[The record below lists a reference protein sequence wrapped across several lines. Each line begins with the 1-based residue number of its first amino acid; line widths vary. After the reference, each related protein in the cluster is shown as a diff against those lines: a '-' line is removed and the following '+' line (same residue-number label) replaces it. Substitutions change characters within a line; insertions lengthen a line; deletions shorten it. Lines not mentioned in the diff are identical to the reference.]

1 MCTGTHRPRGHL
13 LVQILLLTVSVA
25 AVSGCAS
32 TMREAA
38 PGVNYIPDAS
48 YYLMMAEIALQEKQY
63 RTVAQEYLNATQ
75 QSSDPEL
82 ASRSTQFAFEYGYDS
97 FALSSA
103 QRWLALEPDNP
114 AAHEYAGRLYLRRND
129 IDQALYHWRQSLGP
143 GDDHS
148 DEQYL
153 ALSASLAEEDNAAG
167 ATRVLIQ
174 LSIEAPDSVSLRLA
188 VAQAALRSGAYDLAL
203 HSARK
208 AAQSDA
214 EWLPPQFVIAQ
225 ALLSSGAE
233 AEAMQHMKE
242 LAESSP
248 NLLVELEYVRMLSA
262 AGRVANAIE
271 ELRSLSKK
279 YGGQPEIARMAGLL
293 SLIAG
298 DLDSAERVFSQL
310 LASSSHV
317 YESYFYLG
325 QIASLRQN
333 YQEAI
338 KFFSRIS
345 GGDRLVPAQLGINQA
360 YFQLGE
366 PQTGLAQ
373 LEAFAE
379 NYPHHAFDV
388 VMTRTSLLHAM
399 DRDAEALEIYDDAL
413 RYKPDSIALLI
424 AKATL
429 LDQMNRLDE
438 ALEAMEYA
446 ATIAPMNANVLNT
459 LGYTLTNKTNRHA
472 EAYRHIRIALE
483 LEPYSPAVIDSMG
496 WVLYRQG
503 RLEEARSYLEQA
515 YSMLDDPEL
524 VAHLGEVWWVTGEQD
539 RARELWDLS
548 LKSNPDSKPLL
559 EVRAKY
565 LP

>member
-1 MCTGTHRPRGHL
+1 
-13 LVQILLLTVSVA
+13 
-25 AVSGCAS
+25 
-32 TMREAA
+32 MREAA

-63 RTVAQEYLNATQ
+63 LTVAQEYLNATQ

-97 FALSSA
+97 FALNSV

-114 AAHEYAGRLYLRRND
+114 TAHEYAGRLYLRRND
-129 IDQALYHWRQSLGP
+129 IDQALYHWRQSIGP

-148 DEQYL
+148 DAQYL
-153 ALSASLAEEDNAAG
+153 ALGANLAEEDNAAG
-167 ATRVLIQ
+167 ATRVLIA
-174 LSIEAPDSVSLRLA
+174 LSIEAPGSAGLRLA
-188 VAQAALRSGAYDLAL
+188 LAQSALRSGAYDLAL

-233 AEAMQHMKE
+233 AEAMQHMQE
-242 LAESSP
+242 IVERSP
-248 NLLVELEYVRMLSA
+248 SLLVELEYVRMLSA
-262 AGRVANAIE
+262 AGRLANANQ
-271 ELRSLSKK
+271 ELQRVAKK
-279 YGGQPEIARMAGLL
+279 YGGQPEIARMHGLL
-293 SLIAG
+293 SLIGG

-325 QIASLRQN
+325 RIASLRQN
-333 YQEAI
+333 YREAI

-345 GGDRLVPAQLGINQA
+345 GGDRLVPAQLGISQA

-366 PQTGLAQ
+366 PQTGLAH
-373 LEAFAE
+373 LEAFVE
-379 NYPHHAFDV
+379 NYPHHTFDI

-399 DRDAEALEIYDDAL
+399 ERDAEALEIYADAL
-413 RYKPDSIALLI
+413 LYKPDSVDLLI

-429 LDQMNRLDE
+429 LDQMNRVDE
-438 ALEAMEYA
+438 ALEVMEYA
-446 ATIAPMNANVLNT
+446 VAVAPMNANALNT
-459 LGYTLTNKTNRHA
+459 LGYTLTNKTNRHT

-483 LEPYSPAVIDSMG
+483 LDPYSPAVIDSMG

-503 RLEEARSYLEQA
+503 RLEESRSYLEQA

-559 EVRAKY
+559 DVRTKY

>member
-1 MCTGTHRPRGHL
+1 M
-13 LVQILLLTVSVA
+13 QILLLTVAAA

-63 RTVAQEYLNATQ
+63 RTVAKEYLNAAQ
-75 QSSDPEL
+75 QSSDSEI
-82 ASRSTQFAFEYGYDS
+82 ASRSTQFAFEYGFDS
-97 FALSSA
+97 YALSSA

-114 AAHEYAGRLYLRRND
+114 AAHEYAARLYLRRHQ
-129 IDQALYHWRQSLGP
+129 IDRALDHWRQSLGP
-143 GDDHS
+143 GDEHS

-153 ALSASLAEEDNAAG
+153 ALGASLAEEDNAAG

-174 LSIEAPDSVSLRLA
+174 LSIEAPDSDGLRLA
-188 VAQAALRSGAYDLAL
+188 LAQAALRSGAYDLAL

-208 AAQSDA
+208 VAQSDP
-214 EWLPPQFVIAQ
+214 ESLPPQFVIAQ

-233 AEAMQHMKE
+233 AEAMQHMQGLIE
-242 LAESSP
+242 RSP

-262 AGRVANAIE
+262 SDRVANANE
-271 ELRSLSKK
+271 ELRRIAQK
-279 YGGQPEIARMAGLL
+279 YGGHAEIARMHALL
-293 SLIAG
+293 SLISG
-298 DLDSAERVFSQL
+298 DLDSAERDFSQL
-310 LASSSHV
+310 LANSSSV

-333 YQEAI
+333 YSEAI
-338 KFFSRIS
+338 KFFGRIS
-345 GGDRLVPAQLGINQA
+345 GGERLVPAQIGISQA

-366 PQTGLAQ
+366 PQTALTQ
-373 LEAFAE
+373 LETFIE
-379 NYPHHAFDV
+379 NYPHHAFDI
-388 VMTRTSLLHAM
+388 VMTQTSLLHSM
-399 DRDAEALEIYDDAL
+399 GRDEEALEIYDDAL
-413 RYKPDSIALLI
+413 LYKPDSIDLLL
-424 AKATL
+424 ARATL
-429 LDQMNRLDE
+429 LDQMNRVDA

-446 ATIAPMNANVLNT
+446 VALAPMNANALNT
-459 LGYTLTNKTNRHA
+459 LGYTLTNKTDRHA

-539 RARELWDLS
+539 RARELWDIS

-559 EVRAKY
+559 DVRTKY

>member
-1 MCTGTHRPRGHL
+1 MGAGTNRPRGHL
-13 LVQILLLTVSVA
+13 LDHILLLTLAAA

-63 RTVAQEYLNATQ
+63 RTVAQEYLNAAQ

-82 ASRSTQFAFEYGYDS
+82 ASRSTQFSFEYGFDS
-97 FALSSA
+97 FALISA
-103 QRWLALEPDNP
+103 QRWLVLEPGNP
-114 AAHEYAGRLYLRRND
+114 VAHEYAGRLYLRRNE
-129 IDQALYHWRQSLGP
+129 IDRSLYHWRESLGP
-143 GDDHS
+143 GEDHS

-153 ALSASLAEEDNAAG
+153 ALGANLAEENNATG

-174 LSIEAPDSVSLRLA
+174 LSIEAPESGALQLA
-188 VAQAALRSGAYDLAL
+188 LAQAALRSGAYDLAL
-203 HSARK
+203 HAARQ
-208 AAQSDA
+208 ALVADA
-214 EWLPPQFVIAQ
+214 EWLPPQLIIAQ

-233 AEAMQHMKE
+233 AEAMQHMQE
-242 LAESSP
+242 IIESSP
-248 NLLVELEYVRMLSA
+248 NFSLELEYVRMLSA
-262 AGRVANAIE
+262 AGRVANANE
-271 ELRSLSKK
+271 ELQRLAKK
-279 YGGQPEIARMAGLL
+279 YGGQAEIARMHGLL

-333 YQEAI
+333 YEEAI
-338 KFFSRIS
+338 KVLGRIS
-345 GGDRLVPAQLGINQA
+345 GGERLVPAQLAISQA
-360 YFQLGE
+360 WFQLGE
-366 PQTGLAQ
+366 PETGLTH
-373 LEAFAE
+373 LETFVE
-379 NYPHHAFDV
+379 NYPHHEFDI

-399 DRDAEALEIYDDAL
+399 DRDAEALDIYDDAL
-413 RYKPDSIALLI
+413 RYKPDSIDLLI
-424 AKATL
+424 AKAAL
-429 LDQMNRLDE
+429 LDQMDRVDE
-438 ALEAMEYA
+438 ALEVMEYA
-446 ATIAPMNANVLNT
+446 LTIAPMNANVLNT
-459 LGYTLTNKTNRHA
+459 FGYTLTNKTDRHV
-472 EAYRHIRIALE
+472 EAYRHIRVALE
-483 LEPYSPAVIDSMG
+483 LEPDSPAVIDSMG

-503 RLEEARSYLEQA
+503 RLEESRSYLEQA
-515 YSMLDDPEL
+515 YAMLDDPEL
-524 VAHLGEVWWVTGEQD
+524 VAHLGEVWWETGEQD

-559 EVRAKY
+559 DVRARY